1 MEKFLMNR
9 LANCGN
15 SFQGKTKRV
24 LCVCS
29 AGLLRSP
36 TAAEVLSREPF
47 HYNTRAAGLCSEFAL
62 IPVDEVLLEWADEI
76 VCMEESQIHTLQER
90 VKASRTTIRDLKIIC
105 LMIEDSFPFRD
116 PELQKMIKE
125 NYLRAAGIDTEVRTA
140 GLAQREEV

>member
-15 SFQGKTKRV
+15 SFQGKAKRV

-47 HYNTRAAGLCSEFAL
+47 NYNTRAVGLVSEFAL
-62 IPVDEVLLEWADEI
+62 IPLDEVLLEWADEI
-76 VCMEESQIHTLQER
+76 VCMEESQIVEIQER

-116 PELQKMIKE
+116 PALQKMIKE
-125 NYLRAAGIDTEVRTA
+125 NYMKAAGIVGEVTA
-140 GLAQREEV
+140 GLLREVE